1 VSPATPAPLV
11 TVVIPTHNRSHLLR
25 RTLGTVL
32 AQREVDFE
40 VIVVDDGSH
49 DQTAAS
55 LNSVTDPR
63 VRVVRHSSATGVAAA
78 RNSGLDVARG
88 QWVAFVDDD
97 DLWAPDKLAA
107 QVRAAGAHPGA
118 GWVVVGEVTVDP
130 SLRVLGGRRPPHGR
144 EFAEVLRYNIVPAG
158 GSGTMVRTDL
168 ARSLGGFNT
177 DLTILADWDLWIRL
191 FLAAPAAQV
200 SRPLVAYRV
209 HPSSMSHDTSSV
221 AEELEVLLVAYGPAR
236 RQHRIRFL
244 HLPWLQWL
252 ICIELERGD
261 RAQALRTALGTL
273 GHLGELPAF
282 VPVFLGGVRRSRRR
296 SRRWRRESAAW
307 LAASA
312 RGQAECA
319 DACYARRPTG
329 RSPTGLRPG

>member
-1 VSPATPAPLV
+1 VASATPPPLV
-11 TVVIPTHNRSHLLR
+11 TVVIPTHNRSDLLL

-32 AQREVDFE
+32 AQRGVDFE

-49 DQTAAS
+49 DHTAA
-55 LNSVTDPR
+55 LLDSVTDPR

-88 QWVAFVDDD
+88 HWVAFVDDD

-107 QVRAAGAHPGA
+107 QVRAAGAYPGA

-130 SLRVLGGRRPPHGR
+130 SLRILGGRRPPHPN

-158 GSGTMVRTDL
+158 GSGTMVRTEL
-168 ARSLGGFNT
+168 ARRLNGFNT
-177 DLTILADWDLWIRL
+177 DLTVLADWDLWIRL
-191 FLAAPAAQV
+191 FLTAPATQV

-209 HPSSMSHDTSSV
+209 HPASMSHDTSRV
-221 AEELEVLLVAYGPAR
+221 ADELDVLLAAYAPAR

-244 HLPWLQWL
+244 YLVWLQWL
-252 ICIELERGD
+252 FCIELERRD
-261 RAQALRTALGTL
+261 RVQALRMALKAFT
-273 GHLGELPAF
+273 HLAELPAY

-296 SRRWRRESAAW
+296 SRRWRRESEVW
-307 LAASA
+307 LATVA
-312 RGQAECA
+312 RGPVERA
-319 DACYARRPTG
+319 DG
-329 RSPTGLRPG
+329 